1 MMKTSRRF
9 LTVRRNCSHQE
20 HVRGNAR
27 KKLISIKKI
36 REIADAFCFYGSVSA
51 IEPKN
56 YHQFYVK

>member
-1 MMKTSRRF
+1 M
-9 LTVRRNCSHQE
+9 
-20 HVRGNAR
+20 RGNAR
-27 KKLISIKKI
+27 KKLISIKKS